1 MTSTTC
7 AAVAGASAA
16 PPLITA
22 LVDALDDLGLKR
34 LVVGQS
40 PAQNN
45 EEEEE
50 EQAYHQSV
58 WRAYRDDRGG
68 MSLTVARKLLG
79 MALTAQEM
87 KEILR
92 NSAAIGRGGIMTW
105 GDIEAVCREMGC
117 PTCCCAGTGTG
128 TSTRTSGTN
137 AEQEDKD
144 DNDHG
149 GDDDEEDNDA
159 KAHRK
164 VELTL
169 FLAAEVECRRLSK
182 IGSGPK
188 MVSSP
193 SPPSTKTSSAAAT
206 SKPNTNLLQKL
217 IEITPPGQ
225 EISYD
230 QLKAALQQS
239 TSATPD
245 QIDKILECNR
255 ALQADYS
262 LRKKMMMQKFDATAI
277 AMARSRRQAKKKD
290 SGKDALKSN
299 EETGAE
305 AQGDTEEEAAMDP
318 VEVEIREIAASI
330 ANMDISSSSNNKAVD
345 TSSRDVI
352 VQQFL
357 LPSTRFGS
365 ATQMQIMKGD
375 VDTYDRGGRIDQDDR
390 NSMPAWQNTR
400 QEGTPPRT
408 PAGGKSPTAGRSKK
422 KKTPKKQSTPKKE
435 GEEAKDEIPG
445 SDGKIEEDM
454 KKVVEEPKDASNGPS
469 STRTSSR
476 RRRGKGKNKGNANA
490 TPGTSRKQEKVQD
503 AASSETNTPVKSSKL
518 DFEDAKDGVETPA
531 TDTASS
537 SAKKRSSKR
546 RRPKKSGEATPKTG
560 DKQKSATGGDSKGGD
575 DKKSETPASK
585 EGQGDGKNRNSR
597 RRHRGRGKPSQ
608 KSTEA
613 HEIK

>member
-1 MTSTTC
+1 MRTDDFYLIFHACLLPPTMTSTTC
-7 AAVAGASAA
+7 AGASAA
-16 PPLITA
+16 GAGSSAATPLVTA
-22 LVDALDDLGLKR
+22 LADALDDLGLKW
-34 LVVGQS
+34 LVVG
-40 PAQNN
+40 PNPVQNTEKEE

-79 MALTAQEM
+79 MALTAREM
-87 KEILR
+87 RSILH
-92 NSAAIGRGGIMTW
+92 NSTAIGRGGIMTW
-105 GDIEAVCREMGC
+105 GDIEAVCREMDC
-117 PTCCCAGTGTG
+117 PTCCCSCAGTGTG
-128 TSTRTSGTN
+128 TGTSGTN
-137 AEQEDKD
+137 VEQDVEQKDKD

-149 GDDDEEDNDA
+149 CNDNDNDA
-159 KAHRK
+159 TAHRK

-169 FLAAEVECRRLSK
+169 FLATEVECRRLSK

-217 IEITPPGQ
+217 IEISPPGQ
-225 EISYD
+225 EISDD
-230 QLKAALQQS
+230 QLKAILEQS

-400 QEGTPPRT
+400 QEGTPSRT
-408 PAGGKSPTAGRSKK
+408 PAGGKSPAAGRSKR
-422 KKTPKKQSTPKKE
+422 KKTPKKATPKKE
-435 GEEAKDEIPG
+435 EEGAKDENPG
-445 SDGKIEEDM
+445 SDANIVKDL
-454 KKVVEEPKDASNGPS
+454 KKVDEEQKGTSTSSAPSS
-469 STRTSSR
+469 STRKSSR
-476 RRRGKGKNKGNANA
+476 RRRGKG
-490 TPGTSRKQEKVQD
+490 
-503 AASSETNTPVKSSKL
+503 ETV
-518 DFEDAKDGVETPA
+518 VW
-531 TDTASS
+531 
-537 SAKKRSSKR
+537 
-546 RRPKKSGEATPKTG
+546 
-560 DKQKSATGGDSKGGD
+560 
-575 DKKSETPASK
+575 
-585 EGQGDGKNRNSR
+585 
-597 RRHRGRGKPSQ
+597 
-608 KSTEA
+608 
-613 HEIK
+613 I